1 MSYGGEEFVVVLTD
15 CDLEYAYAWSE
26 RIRKEISE
34 VFISHEKISVTVS
47 IGVAS
52 SSPSVF
58 RLQDVISLAGAL
70 YSAKNSGRNRVI
82 KHSCTEP

>member
-1 MSYGGEEFVVVLTD
+1 MVLTD

-26 RIRKEISE
+26 GIKKEISE

-58 RLQDVISLAGAL
+58 RLQDVISLADGAL

-82 KHSCTEP
+82 KHLHI

>member
-58 RLQDVISLAGAL
+58 RLQDVISLADGAL

-82 KHSCTEP
+82 KHLHI